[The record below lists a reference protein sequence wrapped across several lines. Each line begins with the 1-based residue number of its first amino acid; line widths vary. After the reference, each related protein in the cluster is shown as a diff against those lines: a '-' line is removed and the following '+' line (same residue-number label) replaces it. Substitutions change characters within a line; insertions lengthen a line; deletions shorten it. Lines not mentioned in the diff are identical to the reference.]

1 MGFEIFVGGYEGG
14 ECSKFSFDIV
24 ESVFASAIKNK
35 TTIRDGSFI
44 WAIEYDIEH
53 PEDVP
58 RTIVIDGVEHSTM
71 VRDGADIYISVDD
84 PTRPLTSGFMVAGP
98 PANDAFYESL
108 LTILQATH
116 TALYWGGENSLV
128 IGRNDMIDHLPKD
141 MIAVLGEPFLA
152 TRAEQII
159 ERLRAS

>member
-1 MGFEIFVGGYEGG
+1 MGFEIFVGGYERG

-24 ESVFASAIKNK
+24 ENAFASAIKNR
-35 TTIRDGSFI
+35 TTIHDGSFV

-58 RTIVIDGVEHSTM
+58 RTIMIDGVEHSAM
-71 VRDGADIYISVDD
+71 VRDGGDIYISVDD
-84 PTRPLTSGFMVAGP
+84 PSRRLTSGFMVAGP
-98 PANDAFYESL
+98 PANDAFYAAL

-116 TALYWGGENSLV
+116 TALYWGGDNALV
-128 IGRNDMIDHLPKD
+128 IGREDMIEHLPED
-141 MIAVLGEPFLA
+141 MIAVLGVPFLA

-159 ERLRAS
+159 ERLKAS